1 MGGLELVRGKTQV
14 MAQANAAVKTTRPQ
28 SVFITCYDSE
38 EGTVW
43 DVPMNEANGV
53 TL

>member
-1 MGGLELVRGKTQV
+1 MQV
-14 MAQANAAVKTTRPQ
+14 MAQANAAVKTMCPQ
-28 SVFITCYDSE
+28 SVFITCCGSE

-43 DVPMNEANGV
+43 EASMNEANEV